1 MRQRWAMLRYRWRRI
16 PMRTRMGAL
25 IAVVAIAGLTWQY
38 YSVEDVAQTA
48 EQVAPGEIDH
58 EGHDHGP
65 EDGHAHGEYQPDPS
79 ELPPPP
85 DFSPE
90 AARVIAER
98 FASNFA
104 SPNGN
109 REDWIARVAP
119 DVMPELLDQYRL
131 TDIRNVPQ
139 ASVAKVDGP
148 LAADPFLPTFQIA
161 YSDGSAVETTLEMA
175 VDGWKI
181 STVVPVQ
188 AQAPPPPAA
197 PADPAQPP
205 AAPAPSS
212 ETVAPTSAI
221 PGAIP
226 ISLPTP

>member
-1 MRQRWAMLRYRWRRI
+1 MQLRYRWRRI

-25 IAVVAIAGLTWQY
+25 IAIIAIAGLTWQY
-38 YSVEDVAQTA
+38 YTVEDVAPTA
-48 EQVAPGEIDH
+48 EQVTPGEIDH

-109 REDWIARVAP
+109 RDWIARITP

-139 ASVAKVDGP
+139 ASVARVDGP
-148 LAADPFLPTFQIA
+148 LAADPILPTFQIV

-175 VDGWKI
+175 IDGWKI

-188 AQAPPPPAA
+188 PQAPPPPAA
-197 PADPAQPP
+197 ATADPAQPP
-205 AAPAPSS
+205 AAPAPTS
-212 ETVAPTSAI
+212 ETLTPTPAI

-226 ISLPTP
+226 VSAPAS